1 MTTPTYLS
9 SAGPPELG
17 VRRIDTHENNAW
29 MLRSRREYEQMS
41 EVEEVSVGGSTRW
54 LHLLACV
61 LSVTLLNACAT
72 HRVPPLEA
80 MDRKVNL
87 ERFMGDWYVI
97 GFIPITLPF
106 FSEEGAHNGV
116 ETYRLTGAGVIET
129 TYTFRDGGF
138 DGPEK
143 RFTPQGWVHDH
154 ETNAE
159 WRMQFLWPF
168 KAAYLIVYLDQD
180 YQKTIIGV
188 PDRSNLW
195 IMSRDPRMSDAEY
208 QQMLSYAASLGYD
221 VAKVKRV
228 PQRWPT
234 E

>member
-1 MTTPTYLS
+1 
-9 SAGPPELG
+9 
-17 VRRIDTHENNAW
+17 
-29 MLRSRREYEQMS
+29 MS
-41 EVEEVSVGGSTRW
+41 EGKEIGFGGSTRW
-54 LHLLACV
+54 LHLLVALLSPV
-61 LSVTLLNACAT
+61 LLYACAT
-72 HRVPPLEA
+72 NDMPPLEA
-80 MDRKVNL
+80 MDRKVDL

-116 ETYRLTGAGVIET
+116 ESYRLTDAGVIET
-129 TYTFRDGGF
+129 TYTFREGGF

-143 RFTPQGWVHDH
+143 RFTPKGWVYDE

-168 KAAYLIVYLDQD
+168 KAAYLILYLDQD

-188 PDRSNLW
+188 PDRNNVW
-195 IMSRDPRMSDAEY
+195 IMSRDPQMSDAEY
-208 QQMLSYAASLGYD
+208 ERMLDYAASVGY
-221 VAKVKRV
+221 ATGKVRRV
-228 PQRWPT
+228 PQRWPA